1 MQVPTR
7 RVSLLAAAVTLA
19 LVTGACTSGSGAD
32 GTSGATAAPTPP
44 PSASELIS
52 RSTAAMKTV
61 TSAHFSLSVT
71 GTLPDLIVQTGD
83 GDLTSAGSAQGTAA
97 IRQFGQLVEV
107 EFVVVDKALFL
118 KAGTG
123 GFTEVPA
130 ALAGQVYDPTAILD
144 PERGVAAV
152 LGSATGLSAVT
163 GSDGSYTVSGTV
175 PEKVAASLTPGIST
189 DVAGTFVVDA
199 ASSRTSSVAFSTTG
213 ADGQPATVTLQ
224 LGDFDKDVAITAPA
238 VS

>member
-1 MQVPTR
+1 MHVR
-7 RVSLLAAAVTLA
+7 ARHRWLLATA
-19 LVTGACTSGSGAD
+19 LTSILSITGCSSGSSPD
-32 GTSGATAAPTPP
+32 GTGPSAAPTVA

-52 RSTAAMKTV
+52 RSATAMTAV
-61 TSAHFSLSVT
+61 SSAHFSLAVT
-71 GTLPDLIVQTGD
+71 GTLPDLVVQTGD
-83 GDLTSAGSAQGTAA
+83 GDLTSTGSAQGTAS

-107 EFVVVDKALFL
+107 EFVVVDTALYL

-152 LGSATGLSAVT
+152 LTSTTGLSAVT
-163 GSDGSYTVSGTV
+163 EADGSYTVSGTV
-175 PEKVAASLTPGIST
+175 PEKVAASLTPGITT

-199 ASSRTSSVAFSTTG
+199 ASSRTSSVSFSTTG
-213 ADGQPATVTLQ
+213 SDGQPATVTLQ
-224 LGDFDKDVAITAPA
+224 LGDFDKDLAITAPA